1 MPWVLYVA
9 GIVIAAG
16 AHILADSAAGS
27 GSAIIEIFLLYTLVI
42 GVGISGIVGFVGHT
56 FRAEKIA
63 HHVGWPP
70 GNPFQ
75 FEVAVANLALGVIGI
90 LSVWIRDDFWLATGI
105 AASIFYLG
113 AAAVHIRAIVAD
125 QNRAPGN
132 AGPVLYY
139 DLLLPCAI
147 VGLLLGYELNPP

>member
-1 MPWVLYVA
+1 MPWVVYSV

-16 AHILADSAAGS
+16 AHILFSGAAGS
-27 GSAIIEIFLLYTLVI
+27 GSSIVEIFLLYTLVI
-42 GVGISGIVGFVGHT
+42 GVGISGIVGFIGHT
-56 FRAEKIA
+56 FRGEEITRSI
-63 HHVGWPP
+63 GWPP

-75 FEVAVANLALGVIGI
+75 FEVAVTNLALGVIGI
-90 LSVWIRDDFWLATGI
+90 LSVWFRDDFWLATAI
-105 AASIFYLG
+105 AASIFYFG

-139 DLLLPCAI
+139 DLLLPCVI
-147 VGLLLGYELNPP
+147 IGLLIGYELNPP